1 MRRVALVLVAA
12 SVLTVGLTTGPASA
26 QKAKKIVSCQKDK
39 NINENIQ
46 TAFATYLTGVT
57 TAEKMANIQ
66 DGDKIAPIS
75 DEGAAI
81 AAANGQTSSA
91 TTTYPVSIQASC
103 DGKKNATFTYDLAIQ
118 VPRPITNPPSSGIGL
133 EFAGD
138 AVLVKGKWLISGATV
153 CDLIGQNPQTPGL
166 GDKCLD
172 ALTG

>member
-12 SVLTVGLTTGPASA
+12 SVLTVGFATGPASA
-26 QKAKKIVSCQKDK
+26 QKAKKIASCQKDK
-39 NINENIQ
+39 KINENIQ
-46 TAFATYLTGVT
+46 AAFATYLTGET
-57 TAEKMANIQ
+57 TDAKMANIE

-75 DEGAAI
+75 EEGSRI
-81 AAANGQTSSA
+81 AAANGQTDSA
-91 TTTYPVSIQASC
+91 TTTYPVSINATC
-103 DGKKNATFTYDLAIQ
+103 DGKKNATFTYDLAIR
-118 VPRPITNPPSSGIGL
+118 VPKPITNPPSSGIGL

-166 GDKCLD
+166 GDKCLE